1 VTYAYFMTLR
11 PGAVRGWSVH
21 LRQAGLLF
29 LASGAVNVALY
40 DGREDS
46 SSLGR
51 VNVFFL
57 GTPTSARPRVPWGN
71 LPQNIGSQSLPNN
84 RGVALARGEY
94 VAYLGHDDLWL
105 PTHLA
110 HLVSALQQSRAGLAW
125 SSVEAIGPP
134 GSNVRRVTGLRRKPP
149 SAVLHRRDVVE
160 VVGGWR
166 H

>member
-1 VTYAYFMTLR
+1 LR
-11 PGAVRGWSVH
+11 PTTGAASCGKIRSALWQTYPSLEVIVVGDGCTDDSADVVR
-21 LRQAGLLF
+21 
-29 LASGAVNVALY
+29 
-40 DGREDS
+40 
-46 SSLGR
+46 SLGD
-51 VNVFFL
+51 
-57 GTPTSARPRVPWGN
+57 PRVRWDN
-71 LPQNIGSQSLPNN
+71 LPQNTGSQSLPNN
-84 RGVALARGEY
+84 RGVELARGEY

-110 HLVSALQQSRAGLAW
+110 HLVSALQQSRVGLGW

-134 GSNVRRVTGLRRKPP
+134 RSNVRRVTGLRWKPP